1 MRSHMSGSEN
11 RFVLEKKTIKANLN
25 LFTQNKSCS
34 KINIIKLITIY
45 IMSVLNA
52 WMSQVI

>member
-1 MRSHMSGSEN
+1 MSGSEN
-11 RFVLEKKTIKANLN
+11 RFFLEKKTIKANLN